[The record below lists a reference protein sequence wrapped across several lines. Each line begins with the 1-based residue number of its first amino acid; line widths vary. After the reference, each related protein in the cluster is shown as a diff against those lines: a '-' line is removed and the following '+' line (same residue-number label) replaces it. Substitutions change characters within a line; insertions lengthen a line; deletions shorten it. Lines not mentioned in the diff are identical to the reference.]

1 MWEEK
6 FMAKYETVPVDTI
19 TGKDLDYLSDM
30 FQWNYCAFKK
40 CCNDTEYTNDQ
51 EITDIFG
58 RACDLFENNMTDI
71 LEIISNPGGDVDE

>member
-1 MWEEK
+1 
-6 FMAKYETVPVDTI
+6 
-19 TGKDLDYLSDM
+19 M

-58 RACDLFENNMTDI
+58 RACDLFENNMTDV
-71 LEIISNPGGDVDE
+71 LEIINNPGGDESE